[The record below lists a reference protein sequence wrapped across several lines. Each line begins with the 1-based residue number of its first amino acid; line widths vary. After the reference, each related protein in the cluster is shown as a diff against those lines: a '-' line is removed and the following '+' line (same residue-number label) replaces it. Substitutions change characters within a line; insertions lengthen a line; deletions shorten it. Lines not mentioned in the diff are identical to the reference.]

1 MNDFFLAL
9 NPLSARILLAALAH
23 RMRVLDRYD
32 RNHREEYL
40 ECRRMV
46 QEVEAYLYAA
56 PEKSVPEKMA
66 GHVSTG
72 SGV

>member
-1 MNDFFLAL
+1 MNDFSLTL
-9 NPLSARILLAALAH
+9 NPLSARILLASLAH

-32 RNHREEYL
+32 RDHREEYL

-56 PEKSVPEKMA
+56 PVPEKMA